1 MLWQKFDQRRA
12 RSENAFHAWAL
23 RIAQIEVLS
32 YRKRQRRRGEILTD
46 DLYQLVSEATL
57 ATAGSVNA
65 RLETLRDCCDKL
77 PDVDQQL
84 LRVRYETDASV
95 AEIACRT
102 GRSADSVYRSFR
114 RIHEWLFECIEDV
127 EQEEGFSSSQREQ
140 ETMTASDASR
150 KRTPHTDVRSGG
162 TSALARGHRQA
173 ARTAGGRSGRAAA
186 VRRFHDDAQQS
197 VLDLGGEG
205 RQGARQDWPQVEG
218 S

>member
-1 MLWQKFDQRRA
+1 MERNQSTDEFMRLFSGHAKSIYAYIYVLVSNHADAEDLFQETSRVLWQKFDQRA
-12 RSENAFHAWAL
+12 PRSDNAFHAWAL

-57 ATAGSVNA
+57 AAAGSVNA

-77 PDVDQQL
+77 PDDDQQL

-127 EQEEGFSSSQREQ
+127 EQEEGLLSSQREQ
-140 ETMTASDASR
+140 E
-150 KRTPHTDVRSGG
+150 
-162 TSALARGHRQA
+162 Q
-173 ARTAGGRSGRAAA
+173 
-186 VRRFHDDAQQS
+186 
-197 VLDLGGEG
+197 
-205 RQGARQDWPQVEG
+205 
-218 S
+218 